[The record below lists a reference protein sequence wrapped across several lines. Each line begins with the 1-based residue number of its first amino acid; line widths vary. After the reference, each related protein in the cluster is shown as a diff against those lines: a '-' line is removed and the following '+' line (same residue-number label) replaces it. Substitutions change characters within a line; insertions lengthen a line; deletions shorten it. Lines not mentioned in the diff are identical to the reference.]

1 MSKVE
6 SADLI
11 LKLYDLR
18 REATMRKARDWM
30 FSFNPTSA
38 DEYFQTMMDP
48 DVGGYLRMVTSYWD
62 MAAALVNHGA
72 IDADIFNDTVGEHI
86 LVFAKIQPLLPEL
99 REKFQSPE
107 AFAHLEKVILN
118 APNGAEKLA
127 KTQEWMKS
135 IQEEMAEKAVLIAMA
150 APIKAFFSTPMAFR
164 WKGICT
170 GIRKNKIHM
179 IITLN
184 SNSQMIWGVLSFIAL
199 GPGCILRS
207 GS

>member
-11 LKLYDLR
+11 LKLYDFR
-18 REATMRKARDWM
+18 REAVMRKARDWM
-30 FSFNPTSA
+30 LSFNPTSA
-38 DEYFQTMMDP
+38 DDYFQTMMDP
-48 DVGGYLRMVTSYWD
+48 EVGGYLRMVTSYWD

-86 LVFAKIQPLLPEL
+86 LVFAKIQPLLGEL

-107 AFAHLEKVILN
+107 AFAHLEKVILD

-135 IQEEMAEKAVLIAMA
+135 IQAQMAGGKADEASA
-150 APIKAFFSTPMAFR
+150 
-164 WKGICT
+164 
-170 GIRKNKIHM
+170 
-179 IITLN
+179 
-184 SNSQMIWGVLSFIAL
+184 
-199 GPGCILRS
+199 
-207 GS
+207 